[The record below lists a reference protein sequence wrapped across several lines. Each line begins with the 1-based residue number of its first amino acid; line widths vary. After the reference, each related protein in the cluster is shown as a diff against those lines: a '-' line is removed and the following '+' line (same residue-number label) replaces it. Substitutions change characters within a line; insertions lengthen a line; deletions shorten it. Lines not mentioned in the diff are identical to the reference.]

1 MGLSDSGGTMQTL
14 KEQGWYHTPAHR
26 RWRKLI
32 LHRDKLCQM
41 CKRKVAT
48 EAHHVKPLE
57 KYPELALDLD
67 NGMGV
72 CRDCHEKTK
81 NKKKKVIPNGVRIIK
96 S

>member
-1 MGLSDSGGTMQTL
+1 
-14 KEQGWYHTPAHR
+14 
-26 RWRKLI
+26 
-32 LHRDKLCQM
+32 M